1 MAKGIWGGQCTVL
14 CQISFFVVLPAFS
27 DYRWINISRVISSG
41 LMFLCVL
48 FWWLVMSPTIIP
60 WSEVDWRHCVDYY
73 CNNRSR
79 FWYFSLCSLRCRRA
93 MVVDR
98 WIGEWRFDYY
108 FWMVILVCSSMVFG
122 SQILWAE
129 VLRLKLDWICDHL
142 YRELLIC
149 LWIINPW
156 FNLFVYTVQF

>member
-1 MAKGIWGGQCTVL
+1 MELGISHHMAKGIWGGQCTVL
-14 CQISFFVVLPAFS
+14 CQISFFVVLPAFG

-108 FWMVILVCSSMVFG
+108 FWMVILVCSSMVVLVVRYFELKFCIWSWIG
-122 SQILWAE
+122 SVI
-129 VLRLKLDWICDHL
+129 ICI
-142 YRELLIC
+142 ENFC
-149 LWIINPW
+149 SV
-156 FNLFVYTVQF
+156 FA